1 MYEAVE
7 EFSTVIELL
16 PEVLKNIIE
25 FSAIDFINKKVAFPL
40 WEDVNLPGLIS
51 SILLLNNLCSSL
63 YLYSVAE
70 GVKYKEK
77 NPTVNENKIITLEI
91 NFPNWIGEIPDET
104 ITAISLL
111 LYNLPNVRMIPKKHL

>member
-16 PEVLKNIIE
+16 PEVLKKILLSFPLSI
-25 FSAIDFINKKVAFPL
+25 SLTKKVAFPL

-51 SILLLNNLCSSL
+51 SILSSLFNLCSSL

-91 NFPNWIGEIPDET
+91 NFPN
-104 ITAISLL
+104 
-111 LYNLPNVRMIPKKHL
+111 